1 MGMLR
6 ALLVFVVFWAL
17 FALLIQG
24 LLHLGRRQRWQ
35 WMRLVGVSAAAAT
48 LAAGLLWAVVALF

>member
-1 MGMLR
+1 MLR
-6 ALLVFVVFWAL
+6 ALFVFIALWAVFA
-17 FALLIQG
+17 FLIQV

-35 WMRLVGVSAAAAT
+35 WMRLVGVSAAAAM